1 MSRTARSVFPNLGR
15 QSEVARE
22 TLSHPPMRR
31 RDFLF
36 KSVPALAAAALASNS
51 GDLSAA
57 DASKITPRRGLKKA
71 VNLRMIKAPGASVID
86 QFKMARDAG
95 FDGVEVNLPDEPLTT
110 DLLVEARN
118 ASGLEIAGVICTPH
132 WSFPL
137 SDPDA
142 SKRERTVKG
151 LQFALRQSGEI
162 GCKRVLLVPGVV
174 TQTVNYQECWS
185 RAIEGIK
192 RCVEDAEKARCHIAV
207 ENVWNQFITNPVE
220 ALRFLEEINSPWVG
234 WHFDIG
240 NAVVYGWPE
249 HWPAIL
255 GKRIINVHIKEFSN
269 AKANAEGLRKGFNV
283 ELGEGEVN
291 WAAVMKALETAGYE
305 GYGVAEVPGGDA
317 ERLKFLSQRM
327 SQLFAS

>member
-1 MSRTARSVFPNLGR
+1 MI
-15 QSEVARE
+15 
-22 TLSHPPMRR
+22 R
-31 RDFLF
+31 RDFLV
-36 KSVPALAAAALASNS
+36 KGVPAFAAAALSLK
-51 GDLSAA
+51 DLGLFAA
-57 DASKITPRRGLKKA
+57 DAPKSTPRRVLKKA
-71 VNLRMIKAPGASVID
+71 VNLRMIKAPGASITD

-95 FDGVEVNLPDEPLTT
+95 FNGVEVNLPDEALTT
-110 DLLVEARN
+110 ESLIEARN

-137 SDPDA
+137 SDPEP

-174 TQTVNYQECWS
+174 TKAVNYQECWS

-192 RCVEDAEKARCHIAV
+192 RCVEDAEKARCQIAV

-220 ALRFLEEINSPWVG
+220 ALRFLEEINNPWVG

-291 WAAVMKALETAGYE
+291 WAAVMKALETSGYE
-305 GYGVAEVPGGDA
+305 GYGVAEVPGGDE
-317 ERLKFLSQRM
+317 ERLKFLSKRM
-327 SQLFAS
+327 SELFAA